1 MLNSPHSARLA
12 EAAPGRRGALSKG
25 CLVGLALGGG
35 LLLLVL
41 IVGGSFVS
49 RYNAIKSEKTVVD
62 SKWAEIDNQ
71 YKRRNDL
78 VDNLVS
84 TVKGA
89 ANFER
94 STLESVVQA
103 RANATRAQLPAPPDD
118 PAKLQEYIAAQQQL
132 GGALSRLLVVAEQY
146 PELRATQAFR
156 DLMVSLEGTEN
167 RIGVARRDY
176 IDAVQR
182 FNKLVTTFPGNIV
195 AGFANMKELPQM
207 QAATP
212 EERAVP
218 KVDFGTEPK

>member
-1 MLNSPHSARLA
+1 MLNSPLH
-12 EAAPGRRGALSKG
+12 AAPSRRGAMSKG

-35 LLLLVL
+35 LLLLAL
-41 IVGGSFVS
+41 IVGGSYIS

-89 ANFER
+89 SDFER
-94 STLESVVQA
+94 STLEAVVQA
-103 RANATRAQLPAPPDD
+103 RANATRVQLPAPPED
-118 PAKLQEYIAAQQQL
+118 PAKLQEYLAAQQAL
-132 GGALSRLLVVAEQY
+132 STTSGPLSRLLAVAENY
-146 PELRATQAFR
+146 PQLTATGGYR
-156 DLMVSLEGTEN
+156 DLRVSLEGTEN
-167 RIGVARRDY
+167 RIAVARRDY

-195 AGFANMKELPQM
+195 AGMSGMKELPQM
-207 QAATP
+207 QAATA

-218 KVDFGTEPK
+218 KVDFGTEPKK